1 MRCVSGAAAA
11 VGGACGDRGG
21 AVPGRGTMSRCFPFP
36 PPGYEAKPRSEHN
49 DLLKKGKHKEK
60 KHIKESK
67 ERRGRERKEKNSD
80 RRKDKHSKKHKRE
93 KHKDKRKN
101 KDDDRYTNQTLEK
114 ATLKNADLDNGRLKE
129 KIQHKAV
136 KDIKPANELVTQIL
150 DQEGHANH
158 TSSSTGKLLPS
169 TKSFGSAGSKGKKIS
184 LSSVIEKS
192 RQPTYLNHG
201 MIEKKYSVA
210 YDCASLGSKPL
221 LQNGR
226 SLQVGSAEK
235 HSNTNRKCSHNRMD
249 RPQRSAEGTS
259 TITTVVSGAERAPNG
274 VVTPSKN
281 SLQRTEQVD
290 QDPVVSSHF
299 PSRNSDSMCP
309 RGLMEIRN
317 GNNNDFQIRMDRQ
330 PVRSKAGALKRKGKT
345 KELKSDDLKYV
356 EDKDRDRL
364 ANERKTKDRIEE
376 KEKVRNVDVSKQEHK
391 ELDSLGASK
400 NKIDGLQRQLGQLN
414 KKFTSDDVKKRK
426 DAEANSSLLVAE
438 HSMRMNKLPRISPT
452 DPLANGE
459 MLDHSQGSGP
469 SSPVGIN
476 KADRFQDS
484 KECYNNGVTGSHHLK
499 ERKTSVSS
507 SNHGNNQV
515 SLKPPHPDAKYLAEV
530 YSIPSMD
537 DWSKCVDQGW
547 LFSRGSV
554 DWKSEILEAAESPRV
569 WAEARLID
577 SADVVAL
584 PYVVPL

>member
-1 MRCVSGAAAA
+1 
-11 VGGACGDRGG
+11 
-21 AVPGRGTMSRCFPFP
+21 MSRCFPFP

-60 KHIKESK
+60 KHKKESK

-114 ATLKNADLDNGRLKE
+114 ATLRNADLDNGRLKE
-129 KIQHKAV
+129 KIQHEAV

-169 TKSFGSAGSKGKKIS
+169 TKSFGSAGSKGKKRS

-192 RQPTYLNHG
+192 RQPTHLNHE

-210 YDCASLGSKPL
+210 YDCASLGSKPR

-235 HSNTNRKCSHNRMD
+235 HSNTNRKHSHNRMD
-249 RPQRSAEGTS
+249 RPQRNTEGTS

-274 VVTPSKN
+274 VVTPSPN
-281 SLQRTEQVD
+281 SLLRTEQVG

-299 PSRNSDSMCP
+299 PSRNSDSMSP

-317 GNNNDFQIRMDRQ
+317 GNNSDFQIRMDRQ
-330 PVRSKAGALKRKGKT
+330 SVRSKAGAVKRKGKT
-345 KELKSDDLKYV
+345 KELKSNDHKYV

-376 KEKVRNVDVSKQEHK
+376 KEKVGKVVVSKQERK

-414 KKFTSDDVKKRK
+414 EEFTSDDVKKRK

-452 DPLANGE
+452 DPRTNGE
-459 MLDHSQGSGP
+459 ILDYSQGSGP
-469 SSPVGIN
+469 SSPVGTN
-476 KADRFQDS
+476 TYKADRFQDS

-499 ERKTSVSS
+499 EPKTSVSS
-507 SNHGNNQV
+507 SNHGSSQV
-515 SLKPPHPDAKYLAEV
+515 SPKLPHPDAKYLGQV
-530 YSIPSMD
+530 YSIPAMD
-537 DWSKCVDQGW
+537 DWSKCIDQSW
-547 LFSRGSV
+547 LLSRGSV

>member
-426 DAEANSSLLVAE
+426 DAEANSSLL
-438 HSMRMNKLPRISPT
+438 
-452 DPLANGE
+452 
-459 MLDHSQGSGP
+459 
-469 SSPVGIN
+469 
-476 KADRFQDS
+476 DRFQDS

>member
-1 MRCVSGAAAA
+1 
-11 VGGACGDRGG
+11 
-21 AVPGRGTMSRCFPFP
+21 MSRCFPFP
-36 PPGYEAKPRSEHN
+36 PPGYETKPRSEHK

-60 KHIKESK
+60 KHKKESK

-93 KHKDKRKN
+93 KHRDKRKN
-101 KDDDRYTNQTLEK
+101 KDEDRYTNQTLEK

-129 KIQHKAV
+129 KIQHEAV
-136 KDIKPANELVTQIL
+136 KYIKPANELVTQIL

-169 TKSFGSAGSKGKKIS
+169 TESFDSAGSKGKKRS

-192 RQPTYLNHG
+192 RQPTHLNHG
-201 MIEKKYSVA
+201 MIEKKKSVA
-210 YDCASLGSKPL
+210 YDNEKGKDAILGSKTRV
-221 LQNGR
+221 QNGR

-235 HSNTNRKCSHNRMD
+235 HSNTNRKHSHNRMD

-259 TITTVVSGAERAPNG
+259 TTTTVVSGAERAPNG
-274 VVTPSKN
+274 VVTPSPN

-299 PSRNSDSMCP
+299 PSRNSDSMSP

-330 PVRSKAGALKRKGKT
+330 SVRSKARAVKRKGKT
-345 KELKSDDLKYV
+345 KDLKSNDHKYV
-356 EDKDRDRL
+356 EDNDRNQL
-364 ANERKTKDRIEE
+364 ANERKTKDRIER
-376 KEKVRNVDVSKQEHK
+376 EKVGKVYASKKERK
-391 ELDSLGASK
+391 ELDSFGTSK

-414 KKFTSDDVKKRK
+414 EKFTSDDVKKRK
-426 DAEANSSLLVAE
+426 DAEANSSLLVAK

-452 DPLANGE
+452 DPRANGE
-459 MLDHSQGSGP
+459 ILDHSQGSGL
-469 SSPVGIN
+469 SSPVGTN
-476 KADRFQDS
+476 TYKEDRFQDSKECYNNGVTGSRFQDS

-499 ERKTSVSS
+499 EPKTSVSS
-507 SNHGNNQV
+507 SNQKSNQV
-515 SLKPPHPDAKYLAEV
+515 SLKPPHPDDKYLSQV
-530 YSIPSMD
+530 YSIPAMD
-537 DWSKCVDQGW
+537 DWSECIDQGW
-547 LFSRGSV
+547 LLSRGSV

-569 WAEARLID
+569 WAEARPID

-584 PYVVPL
+584 PYIVPL